1 MKKGS
6 HQTEEA
12 KKRISEK
19 ISKIRKEY
27 NPMTGRTG
35 ELHPNFGKH
44 WSEEVRKKMSASH
57 KGKPSTFKGKHHTE
71 EAKRKNSEAHK
82 GKIAWNKGMKFDNP
96 IPHRVGGIGQYYIC
110 TDGSIIWLR
119 SSYEVRVAKKLDELG
134 IHWKY
139 EPKSFDIGDHYYRP
153 DFLIE
158 NKIWWEV
165 KGWMQESDR
174 MKLIKFAQY
183 FPNENIRV
191 IYINEIKQMEE
202 LNHNDN
208 YLETLLDLGIEINNI

>member
-6 HQTEEA
+6 HQTEEE

-57 KGKPSTFKGKHHTE
+57 KGKPSTFKGKYHTE

-82 GKIAWNKGMKFDNP
+82 GNKNGMFGKVYTEKEKLEKSA
-96 IPHRVGGIGQYYIC
+96 I
-110 TDGSIIWLR
+110 
-119 SSYEVRVAKKLDELG
+119 AKKNFKNNSMYREVEFKAPCGTTFIVNNQSVFSKKLN
-134 IHWKY
+134 IH
-139 EPKSFDIGDHYYRP
+139 PSALTDIIKGRT
-153 DFLIE
+153 
-158 NKIWWEV
+158 KTA
-165 KGWMQESDR
+165 KGWS
-174 MKLIKFAQY
+174 K
-183 FPNENIRV
+183 
-191 IYINEIKQMEE
+191 
-202 LNHNDN
+202 
-208 YLETLLDLGIEINNI
+208 G